1 MKRLISMVHLSVGL
15 KVVIAVTGL
24 IMAAFAFFHLGNNI
38 HIYWGQQIYN
48 EYGFAWK
55 KPGVIETARVVLSVS
70 FVLHIIAVIWVTRIN
85 RRARRQSYAGF
96 RYSLTTWS
104 GRIMVLS
111 GVFLG
116 IFIIYHVLH
125 AKVGFIHPSLHE
137 GIDAWGNKDVYNLIV
152 TTLRHPI
159 TGAVYFFGLTGL
171 FAHLHHG
178 IQSTLSSLG
187 VAQDLRGKRIRRT
200 CQVLATLLYIGY
212 VSIPV
217 SAWLGI
223 LRPVVEGG

>member
-24 IMAAFAFFHLGNNI
+24 IMAAFAFFHLGNNL

-48 EYGFAWK
+48 ESGFAWK
-55 KPGVIETARVVLSVS
+55 KPGIIETARVVLSLS
-70 FVLHIIAVIWVTRIN
+70 FVIHIIAIVWVTRIN
-85 RRARRQSYAGF
+85 RRARGQNYASF
-96 RYSLTTWS
+96 RYSMTTWS
-104 GRIMVLS
+104 GRWMVLS

-116 IFIIYHVLH
+116 IFVVYHVLH
-125 AKVGFIHPSLHE
+125 AKAGFIHPSLHE

-178 IQSTLSSLG
+178 VQSTLSSLG
-187 VAQDLRGKRIRRT
+187 LAQDLRGKWIRLT
-200 CQVLATLLYIGY
+200 CQILVTLLYIGY
-212 VSIPV
+212 VSIPI

-223 LRPVVEGG
+223 LKPVVEAG